1 MEAVIAHNERL
12 SHGLVAIFMLFLFIE
27 VSGPE
32 KVKIVEA
39 PAVYRSG
46 QISTKEHLYGCFK
59 ASREGV
65 EEDGKFCLA
74 RVGLFDERGEDLTI
88 CPEHRN
94 EFGLGWRPSKVC
106 KYPEHQSK

>member
-1 MEAVIAHNERL
+1 MSDVFVLYSNILIKNVTFLLETRTL
-12 SHGLVAIFMLFLFIE
+12 DLFFI
-27 VSGPE
+27 
-32 KVKIVEA
+32 VKNC
-39 PAVYRSG
+39 SS
-46 QISTKEHLYGCFK
+46 STKEHMYGCFK
-59 ASREGV
+59 AFREGV
-65 EEDGKFCLA
+65 EEDGKYCLA